1 MEYFEAVNVYGVQR
15 EINACLNQYFPN
27 ANRIHKNTYFAKSVI
42 PDLDHL
48 QSQFIKIQFSPSH
61 LDIIIV
67 KEKKLQFLQKFY
79 YKTPDDVIFFLLSL
93 SEKFRLNKNSVS
105 FYASGLIDL
114 DSIMLLGLKKHFSAF
129 KIETNNSIDI
139 AAQLN
144 EIPSHFFTPLMLSL
158 SCV

>member
-1 MEYFEAVNVYGVQR
+1 MA
-15 EINACLNQYFPN
+15 L
-27 ANRIHKNTYFAKSVI
+27 
-42 PDLDHL
+42 
-48 QSQFIKIQFSPSH
+48 
-61 LDIIIV
+61 